1 MVTWR
6 VARNSCYWPA
16 PTRYRHSNVVCLPL
30 CSSTILDTHIF
41 RHSLCTCVSTIY
53 MYVIAQYF
61 NLYLSVDYHL
71 SLNFTICEYYLIYV
85 ENVIGWVGGI
95 CSPPFVYA
103 PPQEKIRCSGF
114 TPPSFMLIW
123 TKVYLDYLVFTFMF
137 IFFIVFFHFV
147 LNSET

>member
-6 VARNSCYWPA
+6 PARNSCYWPA
-16 PTRYRHSNVVCLPL
+16 PTRYHHSNVVCLPL
-30 CSSTILDTHIF
+30 SLSTVLRYMYIKTF
-41 RHSLCTCVSTIY
+41 FLCTCISSIY

-61 NLYLSVDYHL
+61 NLYFSVDYHL

-85 ENVIGWVGGI
+85 ENVIWWVGGI

-103 PPQEKIRCSGF
+103 PPQEKMRCSGF

-123 TKVYLDYLVFTFMF
+123 TKVYLDLSCLFS
-137 IFFIVFFHFV
+137 
-147 LNSET
+147 L